1 MCRAFLCFAGLLLV
15 SPLLAQT
22 RPPIWEWELPQIQT
36 TVNKI
41 RAGRDLTPK
50 IWPNGAR
57 VAVAL
62 SFDMDCE
69 SNFLSSGQGLSRA
82 EYAAR
87 VGMPR
92 ILRMLEQQQVPATFF
107 IPAVD
112 GLLHPEAVD
121 AILNSPLKHEIGIHG
136 WIHESIVDLKPG
148 EEEKLTRRAFE
159 WWTKRLGHKP
169 RGIRTPSWDFTN
181 ETYAI
186 IRGLGLDYDSS
197 LMADDRPYEI
207 LAEGKA
213 TGLVELPVKWILDD
227 WTYYCFDLRARTYHR
242 MGDDEVYEIY
252 KAEFDQ
258 AYEEGSLFL
267 LTLHPLISGYPSRLV
282 MVERLLTY
290 IRSKPDVWFAALDQV
305 AMVAREQLKAAH

>member
-1 MCRAFLCFAGLLLV
+1 VSRIYLCFAGLLLI

-22 RPPIWEWELPQIQT
+22 RPPIWEWDIPQIQAA
-36 TVNKI
+36 VNKI

-50 IWPNGAR
+50 TWPNGAH

-87 VGMPR
+87 VGIPR
-92 ILRMLEQQQVPATFF
+92 ILRMLERQQVQATFF

-148 EEEKLTRRAFE
+148 EEEKLTQRAFE

-169 RGIRTPSWDFTN
+169 QGIRTPSWDFTN
-181 ETYAI
+181 KTCAI
-186 IRGLGLDYDSS
+186 IRRLGLDYDSS

-207 LAEGKA
+207 LAEGEP

-227 WTYYCFDLRARTYHR
+227 WTYYSFDLRARTYHR
-242 MGDDEVYEIY
+242 MGDEEVYDIY

-267 LTLHPLISGYPSRLV
+267 LTLHPLISGYGSRLV

-305 AMVAREQLKAAH
+305 AMVAREQLKASR